1 MTRIKAKLLTL
12 ALLAPLPAFALP
24 GLSIDARA
32 YAGSGSIG
40 GGLSPDGFEAGARAT
55 VGIGDN
61 WFGDVQYTRLD
72 ADGNAFGDGRK
83 VDIDELRV
91 GGGYKLSLPVLPIAS
106 LGVYAHFISREVD
119 FGAGGGGRRE
129 GHDVGVIGR
138 LTPFPLFGVYARV
151 GRIDI
156 GGPSGYG
163 AEGLDALGGV
173 DFSLLPFVGLFVE
186 VRHTQL
192 QANGQNFDSTAVRG
206 GLRFSL

>member
-1 MTRIKAKLLTL
+1 MKRPLLML
-12 ALLAPLPAFALP
+12 ALLAPLPALALP

-40 GGLSPDGFEAGARAT
+40 GGLSPDAFEAGARAT
-55 VGIGDN
+55 VGVGDN
-61 WFGDVQYTRLD
+61 LFGDLQYTRLD
-72 ADGNAFGDGRK
+72 ADGNAFGDGRE

-106 LGVYAHFISREVD
+106 LGVYAHFISRDVD
-119 FGAGGGGRRE
+119 FGNGAGGGRSE

-163 AEGLDALGGV
+163 AEGLDALGGI
-173 DFSLLPFVGLFVE
+173 DFSLLPLLGLFVE

-206 GLRFSL
+206 GLRLSL